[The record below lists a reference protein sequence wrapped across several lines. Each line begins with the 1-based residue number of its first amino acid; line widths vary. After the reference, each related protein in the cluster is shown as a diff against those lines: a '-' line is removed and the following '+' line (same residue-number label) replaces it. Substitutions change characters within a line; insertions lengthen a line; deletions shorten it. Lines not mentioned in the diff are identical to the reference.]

1 MFLFDQLVVFPGQ
14 PNSSTL
20 LLKLLFV
27 KREFMRKN
35 SKAKNMKAY
44 VTNILIK
51 DEISFVPYK
60 DSVRLIKK

>member
-1 MFLFDQLVVFPGQ
+1 MFLFDQLVVFPDQ

>member
-1 MFLFDQLVVFPGQ
+1 MFLFDQFVVFPGQ

-44 VTNILIK
+44 VTSILIK

-60 DSVRLIKK
+60 DSVRVNKK

>member
-1 MFLFDQLVVFPGQ
+1 MFLLDQLVVFPGQ

>member
-1 MFLFDQLVVFPGQ
+1 MFPFDQLVVFPDQ

-60 DSVRLIKK
+60 DSVRVNKK